1 LLYHKN
7 TSWLGYHPAGDL
19 FFSSKIT
26 LYQGAFRFN
35 QIFYRQIRGCM
46 GKEIGENFALELKTR
61 KFFL

>member
-35 QIFYRQIRGCM
+35 QIFYRQIR
-46 GKEIGENFALELKTR
+46 AYLELLVLFKV
-61 KFFL
+61 

>member
-35 QIFYRQIRGCM
+35 QIFYRQIRDGVRTLM
-46 GKEIGENFALELKTR
+46 IVGLSD
-61 KFFL
+61 FFSLGNMVI